1 MGSCEE
7 SGDGEGEGG
16 RRGGRMMGTPG
27 ATGSARITIK

>member
-16 RRGGRMMGTPG
+16 RRGGENDGHPG
-27 ATGSARITIK
+27 RDGQCADND

>member
-16 RRGGRMMGTPG
+16 RGWENDGHPGRDGQC
-27 ATGSARITIK
+27 ADND